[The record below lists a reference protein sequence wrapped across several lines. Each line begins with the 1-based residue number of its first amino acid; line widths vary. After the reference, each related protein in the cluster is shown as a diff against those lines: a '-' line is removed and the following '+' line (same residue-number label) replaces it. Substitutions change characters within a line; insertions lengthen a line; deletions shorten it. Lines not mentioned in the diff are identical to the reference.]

1 MAALTNTTDRDTA
14 GPQPWGP
21 VFYNHPTVRGLLI
34 QIIVI
39 LALVWLLLPA
49 FIKATAYFSTGSIGN
64 SFDFLKLTSGF
75 AISLTML
82 PYSEAS
88 SYGAALLNGLLNTL
102 LVAIIGVIFATIL
115 GVVVGVA
122 RLSRN
127 WVIAKIAYW
136 YVEVIRN
143 LPLLFQILFWYLA
156 VLGLMPQPRQSINIF
171 GEIFINNRGITV
183 PRPETL
189 PGSGWFFLAVLFAC
203 VGGLFLRAWARKR
216 QEATG
221 QQFPVGLSF
230 LAVLILLPALA
241 ALVFGA
247 PIKLEH
253 PVLGT
258 FRLQGGLTLIPE
270 LIALVIAMVT
280 YTAGFIAE
288 IVRAGILAV
297 SHGQTEAGRALG
309 MREGRIT
316 RLIVIPQALRVIVPP
331 LTSQYLNLTKNSSLA
346 VGIGYPDLVSVGG
359 TVLNQTGQSFQIIGI
374 WMFCYLSISLATS
387 LFMNWYNRRI
397 ALVER

>member
-1 MAALTNTTDRDTA
+1 MAGLSPATDREST

-21 VFYNHPTVRGLLI
+21 VFYNHPTIRGLLI
-34 QIIVI
+34 QILVI
-39 LALVWLLLPA
+39 MALAWLLLPA
-49 FIKATAYFSTGSIGN
+49 FLKATAYFSTGSIGS

-75 AISLTML
+75 AISMTVL

-88 SYGAALLNGLLNTL
+88 SYGDALLNGLINTL
-102 LVAIIGVIFATIL
+102 LIAGIGVVFATIL
-115 GVVVGVA
+115 GVIVGVA

-156 VLGLMPQPRQSINIF
+156 VLGLMPQPRQSISIF
-171 GEIFINNRGITV
+171 GEIFINNRGITI
-183 PRPETL
+183 PRPEAL
-189 PGSGWFFLAVLFAC
+189 PSSGWFFAAVLFAF
-203 VGGLFLRAWARKR
+203 VGGFLLRRWSRKR

-230 LAVLILLPALA
+230 LAVLILLPSLA
-241 ALVFGA
+241 VLIFGE

-270 LIALVIAMVT
+270 FIALLVAMVT

-309 MREGRIT
+309 MREGKIT

-346 VGIGYPDLVSVGG
+346 VGIGYPDLVGVGG
-359 TVLNQTGQSFQIIGI
+359 TVLNQTGQSFQIIGL
-374 WMFCYLSISLATS
+374 WMFCYLSISLLTS
-387 LFMNWYNRRI
+387 VFMNWYNKRI